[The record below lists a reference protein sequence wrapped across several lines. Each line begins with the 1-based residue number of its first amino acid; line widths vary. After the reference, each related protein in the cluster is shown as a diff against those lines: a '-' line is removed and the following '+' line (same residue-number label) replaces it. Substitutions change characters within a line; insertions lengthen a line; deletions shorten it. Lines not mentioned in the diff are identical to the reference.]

1 MGGELARGGARRPG
15 ERKVSRFL
23 ARRAVEIVL
32 VLAIMSFVIYAL
44 IGLMPGDP
52 IDLMIS
58 ADPHLTAADAARLKA
73 LYGLDQ
79 PLTERYWAWL
89 KAAISG
95 DFGYSR
101 LYVQPALQVLLPRL
115 GNTALLMGLSFA
127 LTLAIAWPLGIFAAR
142 RPGSGFDNAANFLS
156 FAAISVPSFWLA
168 LMLILVF
175 AVSLGWLPAG
185 GISTIGDGGALDR
198 ARHLLLPVLTLT
210 LVNFGPH
217 LRYMRAA
224 MIETLSQ
231 DYVRTARAK
240 GAGEARILIHHALR
254 NALIPVITVVA
265 LSFGSLFSGA
275 LITETMFAYPGMGKL
290 IYDSVL
296 SNDFNLALAG
306 LLFATLMTLLA
317 NLAADIAYAVADPR
331 IVYR

>member
-1 MGGELARGGARRPG
+1 M
-15 ERKVSRFL
+15 SRFL
-23 ARRAVEIVL
+23 ARRAVEILL

-79 PLTERYWAWL
+79 PLAERYWEWL
-89 KAAISG
+89 QAALRG

-101 LYVQPALQVLLPRL
+101 LYVRPALQVLLPRL
-115 GNTALLMGLSFA
+115 GNTALLMGLSFT
-127 LTLAIAWPLGIFAAR
+127 LTLAVAWPLGILAAR
-142 RPGSGFDNAANFLS
+142 RPGSAFDNAANFFS

-168 LMLILVF
+168 LMLILLF
-175 AVSLGWLPAG
+175 AATLGWLPAG
-185 GISTIGDGGALDR
+185 GISTIGDGGGIDR
-198 ARHLLLPVLTLT
+198 ARHLILPVLTLT
-210 LVNFGPH
+210 LVNVGPH
-217 LRYMRAA
+217 LRYMRAS
-224 MIETLSQ
+224 MIETLGQ
-231 DYVRTARAK
+231 DYIRTARAK
-240 GAGEARILIHHALR
+240 GAGEARILLHHALR
-254 NALIPVITVVA
+254 NALIPVVTVVA
-265 LSFGSLFSGA
+265 LGFGSLFSGA
-275 LITETMFAYPGMGKL
+275 LVTETMFAYPGMGKL

>member
-1 MGGELARGGARRPG
+1 M
-15 ERKVSRFL
+15 SRFL

-185 GISTIGDGGALDR
+185 GISTIGDGGALYR